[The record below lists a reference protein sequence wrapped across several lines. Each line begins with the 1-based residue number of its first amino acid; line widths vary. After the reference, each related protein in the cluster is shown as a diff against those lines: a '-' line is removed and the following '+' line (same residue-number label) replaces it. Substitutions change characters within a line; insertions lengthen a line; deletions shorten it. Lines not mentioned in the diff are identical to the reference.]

1 MEWVEINNLFRL
13 IFLIFVTGSVVVSA
27 VLLSTF
33 KRSDVINGFTLGI
46 TSVLSIVVS
55 GITLIIMGYVADE
68 IGGSGDAISTYLFL
82 GIIGLSLVNGGIY
95 AKKRR

>member
-13 IFLIFVTGSVVVSA
+13 IFLILMIGSIVVSA

-33 KRSDVINGFTLGI
+33 KRGDVINGFTLGI
-46 TSVLSIVVS
+46 TSVLAIAVS
-55 GITLIIMGYVADE
+55 GVTLIIMGYVADE
-68 IGGSGDAISTYLFL
+68 TGGSGDAISTYLFL
-82 GIIGLSLVNGGIY
+82 GIVGLSLVNGGIY